1 MKRVV
6 TWIQVFAMEIGGPG
20 LFFIAFLDS
29 SILSLPEI
37 NDILI
42 IWMVT
47 QHPHRM
53 VYYAAM
59 ATLGSISGCFLLYY
73 LGRRGGEAFLRKR
86 FHERHLDRA
95 MELFQRYGV
104 LAIVVPAILPPPA
117 PFKIFVLMAGVS
129 KVPALQF
136 ALAIAAGRGFR
147 YFAEG
152 LLAIWYG
159 AQAIDYL
166 RANGRT
172 ASIVLAVLVL
182 IGGAVYYGW
191 RRRMALR
198 PPLV

>member
-1 MKRVV
+1 MKRLV
-6 TWIQVFAMEIGGPG
+6 TGIQAFAMGIGGPG
-20 LFFIAFLDS
+20 LFVIAFLDS

-53 VYYAAM
+53 AYYAAM
-59 ATLGSISGCFLLYY
+59 ATGGSISGCFLLYY
-73 LGRRGGEAFLRKR
+73 LGRKGGDAFLRKR
-86 FHERHLDRA
+86 FHARRLDRA
-95 MELFQRYGV
+95 MQLFRRYGV

-117 PFKIFVLMAGVS
+117 PFKIFVLMAGVA
-129 KVPALQF
+129 KVPTLQF

-152 LLAIWYG
+152 LLAVWYG
-159 AQAIDYL
+159 AQAIEYL
-166 RANGRT
+166 RANGKT
-172 ASIVLAVLVL
+172 VSIVLAALVL
-182 IGGAVYYGW
+182 AGGVAYYGW

-198 PPLV
+198 RAG

>member
-1 MKRVV
+1 MKRLV
-6 TWIQVFAMEIGGPG
+6 TGIQAFAMGIGGPG
-20 LFFIAFLDS
+20 IFVIAFLDS

-53 VYYAAM
+53 AYYAAM
-59 ATLGSISGCFLLYY
+59 ATGGSISGCFLLYY
-73 LGRRGGEAFLRKR
+73 LGRKGGDAFLRKR
-86 FHERHLDRA
+86 FHARRLEQA
-95 MELFQRYGV
+95 MQLFRRYGV

-117 PFKIFVLMAGVS
+117 PFKIFVLMAGVA
-129 KVPALQF
+129 KMPAPQF

-152 LLAIWYG
+152 LLAVWYG
-159 AQAIDYL
+159 AQAIEYL
-166 RANGRT
+166 RANGKT
-172 ASIVLAVLVL
+172 VSIALAALVLA
-182 IGGAVYYGW
+182 GGVAYYGW

-198 PPLV
+198 RAR